1 MNKPNLNH
9 VKEPCRKGW
18 GAMKA
23 GRVILAGGSGFCGRL
38 LAETMSKNGCEVVVL
53 TRSPQSMAGPAR
65 HVFWDAKTPGP
76 WGREL
81 EGAAAV
87 INLAGRSVNC
97 RYNEANRRLILESRV
112 LSTQV
117 LGEAIGQCAEPP
129 GVWLNAS
136 TATIYKNSFDR
147 EMDET
152 GEIAADKDAR
162 DEFSVEVAQA
172 WEGALNRVRTP
183 ATRKIALRMSM
194 VFGPEEGTVFR
205 VLRRLARF
213 GLGGSMAGGRQFVS
227 WIHEED
233 FCRAVE
239 WLLTHEN
246 LAGPFN
252 LASPNP
258 VTNREMMATLRQVA
272 GAPFGL
278 PAARWM
284 LEVGAFILRTE
295 TELMIKSRR
304 VVPGKL
310 LASGFRFNFSK
321 LEEAMMEIQKRM
333 TKR

>member
-1 MNKPNLNH
+1 M
-9 VKEPCRKGW
+9 E
-18 GAMKA
+18 
-23 GRVILAGGSGFCGRL
+23 GS
-38 LAETMSKNGCEVVVL
+38 
-53 TRSPQSMAGPAR
+53 
-65 HVFWDAKTPGP
+65 
-76 WGREL
+76 
-81 EGAAAV
+81 AAV
-87 INLAGRSVNC
+87 INLCGRSVDC

-112 LSTQV
+112 LSTRV

-129 GVWLNAS
+129 AVWLNAS
-136 TATIYKNSFDR
+136 TATIYKHSFDR
-147 EMDET
+147 EMDEA
-152 GEIAADKDAR
+152 GEIAVDKDAR

-172 WEGALNRVRTP
+172 WEGALHQARTP
-183 ATRKIALRMSM
+183 VTRKIALRMSM
-194 VFGPEEGTVFR
+194 VFGQMEGTVFR
-205 VLRRLARF
+205 VLRRLARL

-233 FCRAVE
+233 FCRAVK

-246 LAGPFN
+246 LTGPFN

-284 LEVGAFILRTE
+284 LEVGAFFLRTE

-310 LASGFRFNFSK
+310 LASGFRFNFPR
-321 LEEAMMEIQKRM
+321 LEDAMMDIEKRLANG
-333 TKR
+333 